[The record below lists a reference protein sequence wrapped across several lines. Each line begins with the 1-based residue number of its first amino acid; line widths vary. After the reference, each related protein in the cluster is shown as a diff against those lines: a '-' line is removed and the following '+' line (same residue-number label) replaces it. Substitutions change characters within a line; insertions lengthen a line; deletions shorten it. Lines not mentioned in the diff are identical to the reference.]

1 MTRFARARVAAL
13 DPVRPVWLQQK
24 APCLLALL
32 ALSACSTAPDI
43 VAREPPVPG
52 EVYDPTRPPKV
63 LDVSG
68 DLEAHDPT
76 LAEFEG
82 RFYLFQT
89 GSGILSKT
97 SSDLLNWQAG
107 PSVFSENPAWIA
119 DSVPGVGALWSP
131 AVATFG
137 GRAHLYYA
145 ASTFGDDRSC
155 IGHASKPSLAS
166 DDAWTDLGAIVCS
179 NTGSTDDDWNAIDPG
194 ILFAEGT
201 PWLVFGSYLS
211 GIKLV
216 RLDASGGQRD
226 GTELY
231 SLAARTGSTRA
242 IQQPFLL
249 QRGGYY
255 YLFSSFDGCC
265 MGVNSTHKIMVG
277 RSTELLGPYVDRDG
291 TALLEGGG
299 TLVLESDERF
309 HGPGSNAILF
319 HGNKSYNV
327 YHAYDVNQT
336 GTSLLRIA
344 ELVWD
349 DAGWP
354 ISAGP

>member
-1 MTRFARARVAAL
+1 MNLFARARVAAL
-13 DPVRPVWLQQK
+13 GAARRNWPQQSPQC
-24 APCLLALL
+24 AL
-32 ALSACSTAPDI
+32 ALSALLGCSTAPDI
-43 VAREPPVPG
+43 VAREPPDPG
-52 EVYDPTRPPKV
+52 EVYDPTHPPKV

-68 DLEAHDPT
+68 DVEVHDPT
-76 LAEFEG
+76 IAEFEG

-97 SSDLLNWQAG
+97 SSDLSSWQTG
-107 PSVFSENPAWIA
+107 PNVFAENPAWIA

-166 DDAWTDLGAIVCS
+166 DEAWTDQGSIVCS
-179 NTGSTDDDWNAIDPG
+179 NTGSSDDDWNAIDPG
-194 ILFAEGT
+194 VLFVEGT

-216 RLDASGGQRD
+216 RLDSSGGQRD
-226 GTELY
+226 GSELY
-231 SLAARTGSTRA
+231 SLATRTGSSTA

-277 RSTELLGPYVDRDG
+277 RSAQLVGPYLDRDG
-291 TALLEGGG
+291 TPLLEGGG
-299 TLVLESDERF
+299 TLLLESDERF

-319 HGNKSYNV
+319 HENKSYNV
-327 YHAYDVNQT
+327 YHAYDVNQS
-336 GTSLLRIA
+336 GRSLLRIA

-354 ISAGP
+354 ISGGP